1 MYISQGGNQDFRR
14 RDGVHIYIYLTGVTS
29 GFQKEGSVY
38 LTGVESGFQKE
49 GSVYLTGVESGF
61 QKEGFVYLTGVESG
75 FQKEGW
81 VPHISQCWNQDFTKR
96 DGVCIGLCVKLN
108 NCTMFFPL
116 DRDCRTMSVMG
127 QILGPYA

>member
-1 MYISQGGNQDFRR
+1 MESGFQKEGWGLYISQGWNQDFRKR
-14 RDGVHIYIYLTGVTS
+14 GRVCISHRGGIRISEGGMGSIYIYLTGVTS

-96 DGVCIGLCVKLN
+96 DGVCIGL
-108 NCTMFFPL
+108 
-116 DRDCRTMSVMG
+116 
-127 QILGPYA
+127 